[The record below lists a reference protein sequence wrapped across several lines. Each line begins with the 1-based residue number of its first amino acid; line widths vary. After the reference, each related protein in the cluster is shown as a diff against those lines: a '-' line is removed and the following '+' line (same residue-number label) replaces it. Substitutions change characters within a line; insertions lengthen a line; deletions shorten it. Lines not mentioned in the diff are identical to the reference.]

1 MEYLHLGSLLCVFL
15 YGSKNINSFLS
26 SGKFNVCCTRYV
38 GFGQDSHCSDFSCF
52 CSGYKKGDVFLACFN
67 VHAAAFR
74 KKGKE

>member
-15 YGSKNINSFLS
+15 YGNKNRNSLLS
-26 SGKFNVCCTRYV
+26 SGKFNVCCTRHV
-38 GFGQDSHCSDFSCF
+38 GFGQDFRCSDFSCF